1 MEFEWDEAKNIA
13 NIAKHGIGFERAMLI
28 FEDVYIWQVDDRF
41 EYDEQRYIATGLLEQ
56 AVVIVVVYAIRRNRI
71 RIISARPAS
80 RKERQRYA
88 EKIRR
93 RTED

>member
-56 AVVIVVVYAIRRNRI
+56 AVVFVIVYAIRSNRI